1 MTRARLG
8 AAAFLALTV
17 VCLVL
22 YAVGPRER
30 VAGGALLVG
39 LAAFTAVVVALVLDR
54 SPSHPVSTLLTVYLA
69 ALLIGIGPGP
79 WLSLLAER
87 GHIPASLVEW
97 VADVTWALG
106 LPLLPLMITTLPD
119 GVPGGRWRWLWRVQI
134 TAAGCLVLAAVA
146 GYPDTRWRSASQIVA
161 AGAGVTLILTLPVA
175 TGRLLTR
182 AWREVTVRR
191 QVMPFLVVALALTAS
206 YVVLAPLLLVLPD
219 VARVVE
225 NDLWYAAIVGG
236 APASIGYSV
245 LRHRLFG
252 VDVVVA
258 RLVVGALATGLLA
271 VCYLGVLLVAGQI
284 LGFPRESVG
293 LLVLPAMLAF
303 AFLPAYRY
311 LSLIVGRALFGRRGE
326 PLAVL
331 RTLREELVTIA
342 PDDVGERFV
351 QVVAQTLKLPWVAL
365 DLVHDD
371 QPQTPVHTGSA
382 DPDAP
387 VERVTVVF
395 AGEPVGVLAVTPRR
409 GERQLGKL
417 DRRLLREM
425 AAQAAPAVAASRYF
439 SELVASR
446 ERLVTSREEERSRL
460 RRELHD
466 GLSPALAGISLA
478 LKAARQRVRDD
489 PGAAEVLIE
498 QGRLEAA
505 SSWRDVRRLLD
516 DLGPVHLTE
525 RGLVE
530 ALVERGRSLSRPAEF
545 EVTVHADVLPPL
557 SGAVEIA
564 AYRIAVEAMVNAAR
578 HATGDRCTVSLAVE
592 AGCLRLTVED
602 TGTGLPNG
610 TRPGVGMT
618 SMRERTTELGGQ
630 LRITGGDGGTRLVAR
645 LPLGATV

>member
-1 MTRARLG
+1 MTRARIAG
-8 AAAFLALTV
+8 AAFAALAV

-30 VAGGALLVG
+30 VPGGVLLVG
-39 LAAFTAVVVALVLDR
+39 LAALTAAVVALVLER

-69 ALLIGIGPGP
+69 ALLIGVGPGS

-87 GHIPASLVEW
+87 GQIPASLSEW
-97 VADVTWALG
+97 VDNMTWALG
-106 LPLLPLMITTLPD
+106 LPLLPLMITALPD
-119 GVPGGRWRWLWRVQI
+119 GVPSGRWRSLWRVQV
-134 TAAGCLVLAAVA
+134 TAAGGLAVAAVA
-146 GYPDTRWRSASQIVA
+146 GYPDTWWQPA
-161 AGAGVTLILTLPVA
+161 AQVVTAGSGITLVLTLPVTTA
-175 TGRLLTR
+175 RLLTR
-182 AWREVTVRR
+182 AWREVTIRR

-206 YVVLAPLLLVLPD
+206 YVVIAPLLLVFPD

-252 VDVVVA
+252 VDVVVG
-258 RLVVGALATGLLA
+258 RLLVGVLATGLLA
-271 VCYLGVLLVAGQI
+271 VCYLGLVLLAGQV
-284 LGFPRESVG
+284 LGFPREAVG
-293 LLVLPAMLAF
+293 LLILPAMLAF

-342 PDDVGERFV
+342 PDDVGERLV
-351 QVVAQTLKLPWVAL
+351 QVVAQALKLPWVAL
-365 DLVHDD
+365 ELIQDG
-371 QPQTPVHTGSA
+371 QSRATVHTGSA
-382 DPDAP
+382 DPDA
-387 VERVTVVF
+387 VAERVTVLF
-395 AGEPVGVLAVTPRR
+395 AGEPVGVLAATPRR

-446 ERLVTSREEERSRL
+446 ERLVTSRELERGRL

-478 LKAARQRVRDD
+478 LKAARRRVREH
-489 PGAAEVLIE
+489 PGAAEVLID
-498 QGRLEAA
+498 QGQLEAA
-505 SSWRDVRRLLD
+505 SSWRDVRRMLD
-516 DLGPVHLTE
+516 DLGPVPLGE
-525 RGLVE
+525 LGLVE
-530 ALVERGRSLSRPAEF
+530 ALVERARSLSRPAEF
-545 EVTVHADVLPPL
+545 EVTVNSEGLPPL
-557 SGAVEIA
+557 PGAVEIA

-578 HATGDRCTVSLAVE
+578 HSAADRCTVSLDVE
-592 AGCLRLTVED
+592 AGRLRLTVED
-602 TGTGLPNG
+602 TGTGLSDG

-645 LPLGATV
+645 LPIGATA